1 MKNEKIK
8 TEEHIEY
15 DSDDSDSSSSS
26 TSSSK
31 SSHYELKPEEYKT
44 RTEESFTEYF
54 KMGKGT
60 EKVFFISVERHQFK
74 VNISAQHGQSSRW
87 TTL

>member
-15 DSDDSDSSSSS
+15 DSDDSDSSSYS

-54 KMGKGT
+54 KMGKGN
-60 EKVFFISVERHQFK
+60 EKVCLFNLK
-74 VNISAQHGQSSRW
+74 NI
-87 TTL
+87 